1 MAAQVRHPNV
11 AAVHDMVEHGGSYCL
26 VMDYYEGGTMADLL
40 RSGRSLPPRVV
51 AAIGLQLLA
60 AVRAVHDA
68 GIVDCDVKPANLAA
82 GPRRPACAHRLRH
95 RRVQR
100 R

>member
-40 RSGRSLPPRVV
+40 RSGRSLFESEILV
-51 AAIGLQLLA
+51 ASM
-60 AVRAVHDA
+60 R
-68 GIVDCDVKPANLAA
+68 
-82 GPRRPACAHRLRH
+82 
-95 RRVQR
+95 
-100 R
+100 